1 MLFNK
6 WNVVLVLLINILATA
21 CAGMDMTQEPESPT
35 VGDNRPVIHQEV
47 ANVQNTED
55 ILLSPERYQY
65 ESIPLKD
72 VNAILQGS
80 DPVTLALNVLG
91 DKSLGTGKQ
100 EVAVS
105 YPQPRQAL
113 VKITQ
118 THPEDYTVK
127 TINYR
132 VEMTTFGR
140 SLLNNSPPIW
150 QVVWAG
156 SKIECRPEL
165 IQSCEL

>member
-21 CAGMDMTQEPESPT
+21 CGRMDMNQERESPT

-47 ANVQNTED
+47 ANVQHTED

-65 ESIPLKD
+65 KSIPLED

-91 DKSLGTGKQ
+91 DKSLATGKQ
-100 EVAVS
+100 EVAVW

-118 THPEDYTVK
+118 TNLDNDTIK

-156 SKIECRPEL
+156 SKIECRPE
-165 IQSCEL
+165 SN